1 MMLVGILSGALHGV
15 CYLFLFIIFGST
27 LDEFVVYVASTFC
40 DESLNFTINCTDSGT
55 ARDELIDYI
64 NHPIIFYYCLIGVVS
79 LACGW
84 LQVTM
89 FQLAAQRQ
97 IKRIRTLF
105 FRAILKQEISWFDL
119 NPTGEINSRLN
130 E

>member
-1 MMLVGILSGALHGV
+1 MMLVGILSGAGHGV
-15 CYLFLFIIFGST
+15 CFLFLFIVFGSSI
-27 LDEFVVYVASTFC
+27 DEFVAYVASVFC
-40 DESLNFTINCTDSGT
+40 DESLNITVNCTDRST
-55 ARDELIDYI
+55 ARDELIDYV
-64 NHPIIFYYCLIGVVS
+64 NHPIIFYYCLIGAIS
-79 LACGW
+79 LTCGW

-97 IKRIRTLF
+97 IKRIRVLF